1 MDPITADRLD
11 ELTREP
17 LLAVLSTVNP
27 DGIPQ
32 STPLWYHYDGEYLI
46 CACYSHRIKARNI
59 RQNPEVALVVVD
71 TVAAAEGLI
80 VRGTAEVIEDGAEEA
95 TIRNAVRYLGEK
107 DGKGEG
113 GHRSTPVGHESRFAS
128 RRSGCFTVSEGCP
141 TSTNVLQ

>member
-27 DGIPQ
+27 DGTPQ

-59 RQNPEVALVVVD
+59 RQNQ
-71 TVAAAEGLI
+71 
-80 VRGTAEVIEDGAEEA
+80 
-95 TIRNAVRYLGEK
+95 
-107 DGKGEG
+107 
-113 GHRSTPVGHESRFAS
+113 RSRWWLWTPSPPPRA
-128 RRSGCFTVSEGCP
+128 
-141 TSTNVLQ
+141 

>member
-27 DGIPQ
+27 DGTPQ

-46 CACYSHRIKARNI
+46 CACYSHRIKVRNI

-107 DGKGEG
+107 DGREKGAQINAG
-113 GHRSTPVGHESRFAS
+113 GPRVKIRITPKRLLYGI
-128 RRSGCFTVSEGCP
+128 
-141 TSTNVLQ
+141 